1 MKVSQDSTGASC
13 ITQQQKEVHNN
24 SSPPV
29 LLKKRDGTFNR
40 QETKIPVQ
48 MTKSMLQALDSCKA
62 LLRKRISKEETP
74 VICVNKKLF
83 EPIVSFL

>member
-1 MKVSQDSTGASC
+1 MKVFQDSTGASC
-13 ITQQQKEVHNN
+13 ITPQQKVHNN

-74 VICVNKKLF
+74 VILK
-83 EPIVSFL
+83 